1 MIIVTGGAGFIG
13 SALIA
18 ALNNPQSSRGPI
30 TDILV
35 VDELSSDEKW
45 RNLSA
50 LGDSFADYV
59 EKDDF
64 LEMVVEDKLPNRVE
78 AVIHLGACTST
89 TETNASYL
97 IKNNYE
103 YSKLLA
109 QWATDNNIR
118 FIYASSAATYGDGS
132 AGFSDDEEKIEGLR
146 PLNMYGYSKHL
157 FDLWAHKAGL
167 LRKPVPPQDVAP
179 AIPAASRQS
188 AAEGIVGLKYFNVF
202 GPNEYHKGDMRSFVL
217 KAFEQIKTTGKVR
230 LFKSY
235 KDEYADGQQVRDF
248 IYVKD
253 AVDMTLFFLDNPKT
267 NGLFNIGTG
276 KARTWNDLAKA
287 VFTAMGSPREI
298 NLNKQSHK
306 ASVESSIS
314 RGKKPSI
321 EYIDMPESIRNQ
333 YQYFTQAE
341 MNKLRKAGYKK
352 QTTSL
357 EDAIKDYVQ
366 NYLQK
371 DKYLFTN

>member
-18 ALNNPQSSRGPI
+18 ALNKRQI

-35 VDELSSDEKW
+35 VDELGTDQKW
-45 RNLSA
+45 KNLRNL
-50 LGDSFADYV
+50 SFADYV

-64 LEMVVEDKLPNRVE
+64 LEMVIEDKLDSSLG
-78 AVIHLGACTST
+78 AVFHLGACSDT

-109 QWATDNNIR
+109 QWATDADIR

-132 AGFSDDEEKIEGLR
+132 AGFSDDHEKIENLR

-157 FDLWAHKAGL
+157 FDLWARRAGL
-167 LRKPVPPQDVAP
+167 LKKL
-179 AIPAASRQS
+179 
-188 AAEGIVGLKYFNVF
+188 VGLKYFNVY
-202 GPNEYHKGDMRSFVL
+202 GPNEYHKADMRSFCL
-217 KAFEQIKTTGKVR
+217 KAFEQLNATGKVR

-235 KDEYADGQQVRDF
+235 KPEYADGEQKRDF

-253 AVDMTLFFLDNPKT
+253 AVDMTLFFYDNPKIS
-267 NGLFNIGTG
+267 GLFNIGTG
-276 KARTWNDLAKA
+276 KARTWNDLVKA
-287 VFTAMGSPREI
+287 VFAAMGKEP
-298 NLNKQSHK
+298 N
-306 ASVESSIS
+306 
-314 RGKKPSI
+314 I
-321 EYIDMPESIRNQ
+321 EYIEMPESICDQ
-333 YQYFTQAE
+333 YQYFTEADIT
-341 MNKLRKAGYKK
+341 NLHKAGYNKE
-352 QTTSL
+352 TTPL

-371 DKYLFTN
+371 DPYLDKA

>member
-18 ALNNPQSSRGPI
+18 ALNKRQI

-35 VDELSSDEKW
+35 VDELGTDRKW
-45 RNLSA
+45 KNLRNLS
-50 LGDSFADYV
+50 FTDYV

-64 LEMVVEDKLPNRVE
+64 LEMVIEDKLDSSVE
-78 AVIHLGACTST
+78 SVFHLGACSDT

-109 QWATDNNIR
+109 QWATADNIR

-132 AGFSDDEEKIEGLR
+132 AGFSDDQEKIENLR

-157 FDLWAHKAGL
+157 FDLWARRAEL
-167 LRKPVPPQDVAP
+167 LEK
-179 AIPAASRQS
+179 
-188 AAEGIVGLKYFNVF
+188 IVGLKYFNVF
-202 GPNEYHKGDMRSFVL
+202 GPNEYHKADMRSFCI
-217 KAFEQIKTTGKVR
+217 KAFEQITSTGKVH

-235 KDEYADGQQVRDF
+235 KPEYADGEQKRDF

-253 AVDMTLFFLDNPKT
+253 AVDMTLFFYDNPQT
-267 NGLFNIGTG
+267 SGLFNIGTG
-276 KARTWNDLAKA
+276 KARTWNDLVKA
-287 VFTAMGSPREI
+287 VFAA
-298 NLNKQSHK
+298 L
-306 ASVESSIS
+306 
-314 RGKKPSI
+314 GKEPNI
-321 EYIDMPESIRNQ
+321 EYIEMPESIRNQ
-333 YQYFTQAE
+333 YQYYTCADII
-341 MNKLRKAGYKK
+341 NLCKAGYNKE
-352 QTTSL
+352 TTPL

-366 NYLQK
+366 NYLQEN
-371 DKYLFTN
+371 KYLATE

>member
-18 ALNNPQSSRGPI
+18 ALNKRQI

-35 VDELSSDEKW
+35 VDELGTDRKW
-45 RNLSA
+45 KNLRNLSF
-50 LGDSFADYV
+50 SDYV

-64 LEMVVEDKLPNRVE
+64 LEMVIEDKLDSSIDV
-78 AVIHLGACTST
+78 VFHLGACSDT

-109 QWATDNNIR
+109 QWATDADVR

-132 AGFSDDEEKIEGLR
+132 AGFSDDQEKIEILR

-157 FDLWAHKAGL
+157 FDLWARRAGL
-167 LRKPVPPQDVAP
+167 LEKT
-179 AIPAASRQS
+179 
-188 AAEGIVGLKYFNVF
+188 VGLKYFNVY
-202 GPNEYHKGDMRSFVL
+202 GPNEYHKGDMRSFCI
-217 KAFEQIKTTGKVR
+217 KAFEQINSTGKVC

-235 KDEYADGQQVRDF
+235 KPEYADGEQLRDF

-253 AVDMTLFFLDNPKT
+253 AVDMTLFFYDEPQLS
-267 NGLFNIGTG
+267 GLFNIGTG
-276 KARTWNDLAKA
+276 KARTWNDLVKA
-287 VFTAMGSPREI
+287 VFAAM
-298 NLNKQSHK
+298 
-306 ASVESSIS
+306 
-314 RGKKPSI
+314 GKKPNI
-321 EYIDMPESIRNQ
+321 EYIEMPESIRNQ
-333 YQYFTQAE
+333 YQYFTEADIT
-341 MNKLRKAGYKK
+341 NLRKAGYNKE
-352 QTTSL
+352 TTLL

-371 DKYLFTN
+371 DGYLTGT